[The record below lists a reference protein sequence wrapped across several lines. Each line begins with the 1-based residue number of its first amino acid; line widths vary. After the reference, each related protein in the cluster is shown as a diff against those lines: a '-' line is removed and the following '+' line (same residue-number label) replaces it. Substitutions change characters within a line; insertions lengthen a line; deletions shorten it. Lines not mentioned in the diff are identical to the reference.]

1 MMILL
6 ADARGTVRRS
16 RLQRSDRLL
25 HEDPA
30 FAALSESDI
39 KRIIFEQTLIVE
51 LQPDAALT
59 KLVSLL
65 PDVAEAER
73 ALAAVEAVAG
83 PVEEMEERTIAMF
96 ARMREALGCQVPAL
110 LRPERGGLIMKGI
123 KIEEAVAMIP
133 DGASLMVGGFMG
145 VGTSERVMDELVR
158 QGKRGLTVIAN
169 DTARPGIGIGKLIDA
184 GRWRSVIV
192 SHIGTNPKP
201 SGR

>member
-6 ADARGTVRRS
+6 AGDRGTVRRS

-73 ALAAVEAVAG
+73 ALSAVEAVAG
-83 PVEEMEERTIAMF
+83 PVEEMEERTITMF
-96 ARMREALGCQVPAL
+96 ARMREALGCQAP
-110 LRPERGGLIMKGI
+110 LRSASS
-123 KIEEAVAMIP
+123 EAA
-133 DGASLMVGGFMG
+133 
-145 VGTSERVMDELVR
+145 
-158 QGKRGLTVIAN
+158 
-169 DTARPGIGIGKLIDA
+169 
-184 GRWRSVIV
+184 
-192 SHIGTNPKP
+192 
-201 SGR
+201 